1 MEKAVLNVD
10 ILNVTQGMNSSFSHQ
25 GVLAIDI
32 AGHNGFKAPFTGV
45 IKKIYKKDANQV
57 WLESKDKVKYADGTE
72 DYMTLSIW
80 HDNDVSNLKVGQV
93 IKQGEIFYQQG
104 TKGYATGPH
113 NHLTIGKGK
122 FTGSGWYKND
132 VGNWCIT
139 NQYDITKALFLYDGV
154 KVINAMYNWV
164 KTNDFAK
171 YEAPIK
177 SIDELAIEVIEGKW
191 GNGDERKKRLAEAG
205 YDYSAVQSIV
215 NQKLSGGNHASQN
228 RYYTV
233 VRGDT
238 LWGIAQKFYGNG
250 SRYPEIARA
259 NNIANPDIIHVG
271 QKLLIP

>member
-1 MEKAVLNVD
+1 MEKAVLNLSK
-10 ILNVTQGMNSSFSHQ
+10 LNVTQGMNGSYSHK
-25 GVLAIDI
+25 GCLAIDI
-32 AGHNGFKAPFTGV
+32 AGHGDFKAPFTGT
-45 IKKIYKKDANQV
+45 IKKIYTKDANQV
-57 WLESKDKVKYADGTE
+57 WLESNEKVLYADGTI

-93 IKQGEIFYQQG
+93 IKQGQVFYQEG
-104 TKGYATGPH
+104 TKGQVTGKH
-113 NHLTIGKGK
+113 NHLTVGKGK
-122 FTGSGWYKND
+122 FTGSGWYKNTPS
-132 VGNWCIT
+132 WCIN
-139 NQYDITKALFLYDGV
+139 NQYDITKALFVYKDTPITKNGG
-154 KVINAMYNWV
+154 YNWNI
-164 KTNDFAK
+164 TNDFTK
-171 YEAPIK
+171 YETPIK

-205 YDYSAVQSIV
+205 YDYSAVQSMV
-215 NQKLSGGNHASQN
+215 NQKLSGGNPAPQN

>member
-1 MEKAVLNVD
+1 MEKAVLNLSK
-10 ILNVTQGMNSSFSHQ
+10 LNVTQGMNGSYSHK
-25 GVLAIDI
+25 GCLAIDI
-32 AGHNGFKAPFTGV
+32 AGHGDFKAPFTGT
-45 IKKIYKKDANQV
+45 IKKIYTKDANQV
-57 WLESKDKVKYADGTE
+57 WLESNEKVLYADGTI

-93 IKQGEIFYQQG
+93 IKQGQVFYQEG
-104 TKGYATGPH
+104 TKGQVTGKH
-113 NHLTIGKGK
+113 NHLTVGKGK
-122 FTGSGWYKND
+122 FTGSGWYKNTPS
-132 VGNWCIT
+132 WCIN
-139 NQYDITKALFLYDGV
+139 NQYDITKALFVYKDTHITKNGG
-154 KVINAMYNWV
+154 YNWNI
-164 KTNDFAK
+164 TNDFTK

-205 YDYSAVQSIV
+205 YDYSAVQSMV
-215 NQKLSGGNHASQN
+215 NQKLSGGNHAPQN

-250 SRYPEIARA
+250 SRYTEIARA